1 MQTPELRR
9 WLSDEVWTFVPIVP
23 AIVLS
28 NMNPN
33 LFADIVSDALFDEYG
48 EISILSVSSYVR
60 EDGTIDIN
68 GLRSALQSSNVRLF
82 LDTDATQPQLT
93 EFLNTIRTMKESSS
107 ASKFAEVILTAR
119 KEVIVHPED
128 NGRVM
133 NIRRR

>member
-48 EISILSVSSYVR
+48 EISILSVSSFVR

-107 ASKFAEVILTAR
+107 ASRFAEVILTAR
-119 KEVIVHPED
+119 KDVKVHPED

-133 NIRRR
+133 NIRRM